1 MLHANVTL
9 LKRGVAPMT
18 AEGFGRR
25 HDGEEYLCDGLAAS
39 IEPTIGRASTL
50 AVPRRATLTDT
61 I

>member
-1 MLHANVTL
+1 
-9 LKRGVAPMT
+9 MT

-25 HDGEEYLCDGLAAS
+25 HDAEEYLCDGLAAS

-50 AVPRRATLTDT
+50 PVPRRATLTDT